1 MNDEIERLK
10 SVRHFVLYDSEVA
23 DSALYIYQIAS
34 FHPAFNVQSNICL
47 PSDLKV
53 RLITAPSQEW
63 SNQPGIFG
71 RHRASVNCLAISP
84 SRTKLASASEDTF
97 VRIWDVEI
105 GHCILEMAGHTAPV
119 LSVAF
124 SPDGSQLVSAAEDG
138 SIRVWDVQS
147 RTGLTLVQF
156 VGHSGAVNSV
166 IYTVDGERVVSG
178 SRDGTIRIWSIE
190 SGQEEVKLNCV
201 DPVLCLSISPD
212 GTTLV
217 SGSANGFVQLWN
229 IATHEHTPPIVFRLG
244 DKRLPTVVFL
254 DASQIA
260 IGCCKGEVH
269 FWSTHDGLAEMRLH
283 LSHYANSIAFSP
295 DGSLV
300 ASGGGDGLIQICDA
314 SSGTLLGELD
324 KHTMGVRSVVFS
336 ADSRR
341 LFSASADGT
350 IRVWSLFDGSLPTL
364 APPDIHE
371 PSSSRRK
378 NLIFLP
384 RARQSLSDGFVPIS
398 VPPSI
403 HEPLSSSQ
411 EERRDFHPKSV
422 LSVAF
427 SPDERWLVSTSG
439 HSGVLV
445 WDTKS
450 GKCTGQLGAFALH
463 LTSLSFHPKSTSPTF
478 ACGLDKHVC
487 LWAWDSETWKQTAKL
502 QGHTGRVNCVQFS
515 HVCFRHLRT
524 GPSNFGIVSA
534 RPTFARSVFLNLP
547 KYLTV

>member
-1 MNDEIERLK
+1 
-10 SVRHFVLYDSEVA
+10 
-23 DSALYIYQIAS
+23 
-34 FHPAFNVQSNICL
+34 
-47 PSDLKV
+47 
-53 RLITAPSQEW
+53 
-63 SNQPGIFG
+63 
-71 RHRASVNCLAISP
+71 
-84 SRTKLASASEDTF
+84 
-97 VRIWDVEI
+97 
-105 GHCILEMAGHTAPV
+105 MAGHTALV

-190 SGQEEVKLNCV
+190 SGQEVKLNC
-201 DPVLCLSISPD
+201 
-212 GTTLV
+212 
-217 SGSANGFVQLWN
+217 LWD

-269 FWSTHDGLAEMRLH
+269 FWSTHDGLAEMKLH

-324 KHTMGVRSVVFS
+324 KHTMGARSVVFS

-350 IRVWSLFDGSLPTL
+350 IR
-364 APPDIHE
+364 
-371 PSSSRRK
+371 
-378 NLIFLP
+378 
-384 RARQSLSDGFVPIS
+384 
-398 VPPSI
+398 
-403 HEPLSSSQ
+403 
-411 EERRDFHPKSV
+411 
-422 LSVAF
+422 
-427 SPDERWLVSTSG
+427 
-439 HSGVLV
+439 
-445 WDTKS
+445 
-450 GKCTGQLGAFALH
+450 
-463 LTSLSFHPKSTSPTF
+463 
-478 ACGLDKHVC
+478 
-487 LWAWDSETWKQTAKL
+487 TWKQTTKL

-515 HVCFRHLRT
+515 HDGLSLFSSSQDGTIKLWDST
-524 GPSNFGIVSA
+524 S
-534 RPTFARSVFLNLP
+534 
-547 KYLTV
+547 